1 MTSLLNIFRR
11 RQRAKTIDREAFRRR
26 FENYQ
31 EILNANREALEL
43 MAELQQKL
51 AGDYLF
57 DQNYLLDITSR
68 LENYVQKIIREL
80 NLLSDHRYEM
90 LNKVLENV
98 MGLIQKELV
107 PTRPIPQCPFTIP
120 FREIR
125 KDKFMA
131 VGEKCANLGEIRN
144 VIGLPVPS
152 GFAISTN
159 AFQIFMQGNKLQEK
173 INQILSRLNIKT
185 LQELEEASEKIQ
197 ALVMETPLPGK
208 LVKAIIKSYQD
219 LVKEEGVEPQVAVRS
234 SGAREDS
241 PMASFAGQYKSF
253 LNVPAKDIEKCY
265 KLVLSSQ
272 FSPRA
277 IYYFKSRGFNYND
290 LPMAVGVMAMVQA
303 KGAGIVYTKPPEDA
317 DKDYLVINAVLG
329 LGVSAVRGETTPDV
343 YHVSRKDTEKILFR
357 GFGKQDVMTERLP
370 GGGIRHREIPA
381 KKGKQPVLKDD
392 QISKLANM
400 ALRIENH
407 FGSPQDIEWALDQ
420 RGEIFILQTRPLR
433 FRFQTSRQKE
443 EIQKKAKEK
452 PPVLIEK
459 GTIACKGIGAGPVH
473 IVNSVDDLQN
483 FPKGAVLVSHHA
495 PPDYALVID
504 RASAIVT
511 EVGSTA
517 SHLATVAR
525 ELMVPALFNVPRAT
539 EILTPGLKITVD
551 AINGYIYK
559 GIANELINYHKES
572 EPPSKKAPIYQALKN
587 IAKHITPLNL
597 TDPRGRNFTPE
608 DCKTL
613 HDITRFSHEMS
624 MQEMFTLGE
633 RSSFPEGSAKK
644 LRSHLPLDIYLIDL
658 GNGIKEKK
666 AQSKEVEPDD
676 IKSLPFLALWQ
687 GITQIKW
694 SGPRPVDFRGFM
706 SVVAHSAFDP
716 SMREKLTYKNYVII
730 TDRYMNFS
738 TRLGYHFSS
747 IDAFIS
753 TNIDDNYVQ
762 FIFNGGGA
770 DLPRRIRRARLITKI
785 LDHYGFNTSLKE
797 DNVYARG
804 ENLEAEVIEK
814 MLNILGIVVVTTR
827 QMDMAMYNDKVV
839 EWYFKEFMK
848 GNYSFGSTIQR

>member
-1 MTSLLNIFRR
+1 MTSLFNIFKR
-11 RQRAKTIDREAFRRR
+11 RQRAKIIDREIFRQR

-57 DQNYLLDITSR
+57 DQNYLITITSR
-68 LENYVQKIIREL
+68 LENYIQKIIREL
-80 NLLSDHRYEM
+80 NLLSDRHYEK
-90 LNKVLENV
+90 LNEVLEKT

-107 PTRPIPQCPFTIP
+107 PTRSIPECPFTIP

-144 VIGLPVPS
+144 IIGLPVPP
-152 GFAISTN
+152 GFAISTY
-159 AFQIFMQGNKLQEK
+159 AFQFFLQRNNLQEK
-173 INQILSRLNIKT
+173 INQILNRLNIKT
-185 LQELEEASEKIQ
+185 LQELEEASKKTQ
-197 ALVMETPLPGK
+197 ALIMETPLPDK

-219 LVKEEGVEPQVAVRS
+219 LVKEEGIEPQVAIRS

-253 LNVPAKDIEKCY
+253 LHVAGEDIEKYY

-277 IYYFKSRGFNYND
+277 IYYFKSRGFDYND
-290 LPMAVGVMAMVQA
+290 LPMAVGVMLMVPA

-317 DKDYLVINAVLG
+317 DKDYLVINAVFG
-329 LGVSAVRGETTPDV
+329 LGVSAVKGETTPDV
-343 YHVSRKDTEKILFR
+343 YQVSRKDTGKILFR
-357 GFGKQDVMTERLP
+357 DFGKQDVMTEGSRE
-370 GGGIRHREIPA
+370 GGIKHRKIPA
-381 KKGKQPVLKDD
+381 KKGSQPVLKDH

-400 ALRIENH
+400 ALKIENR
-407 FGSPQDIEWALDQ
+407 FGSPQDIEWVLDR
-420 RGEIFILQTRPLR
+420 RGKIFILQSRPLR
-433 FRFQTSRQKE
+433 LRFQPGRQE
-443 EIQKKAKEK
+443 EGVLKKVKEK
-452 PPVLIEK
+452 LPVLIEK
-459 GTIACKGIGAGPVH
+459 GTISSTGIGAGPVY
-473 IVNSVDDLQN
+473 IVKSIDDLQN

-504 RASAIVT
+504 QASAIVT

-517 SHLATVAR
+517 SHMATVAR
-525 ELMVPALFNVPRAT
+525 ELMVPALFNVSRAT
-539 EILTPGLKITVD
+539 EILTPGLEVTVD
-551 AINGYIYK
+551 AVNGYIYK
-559 GIANELINYHKES
+559 GIANELINHYKES
-572 EPPSKKAPIYQALKN
+572 EPPSKKTAIYQALKD

-597 TDPRGRNFTPE
+597 TDPRGENFTPE
-608 DCKTL
+608 NCKTL
-613 HDITRFSHEMS
+613 HDITRFSHEMA

-644 LRSHLPLDIYLIDL
+644 LKSRLPLDIYLIDL
-658 GNGIKEKK
+658 GKGIEEKK
-666 AQSKEVEPDD
+666 TQSREVEPDD

-694 SGPRPVDFRGFM
+694 TGPRPVDFRGFM
-706 SVVAHSAFDP
+706 SVVAHSASDP

-730 TDRYMNFS
+730 TDKYMNFS

-753 TNIDDNYVQ
+753 TNINDNYVQ

-804 ENLEAEVIEK
+804 ENFEAEIIEK
-814 MLNILGIVVVTTR
+814 MLNILGIVVITTR
-827 QMDMAMYNDKVV
+827 QMDMVMYNDKVV